1 MVSGRV
7 RSTEGTEGTEG
18 TDGTEGTEYGVGRTI
33 RTEGWFF
40 VRLLGGMVSITGSM
54 GWSRGCVCVCVSVY
68 QVCVCVCVCVC
79 RGCCAPARRAGSLR
93 RARRFLLLGFFNE
106 STDCRRSADLLIES
120 RSRPQL
126 AENSGF
132 PRTSAYPAYSPV
144 CLVHELSWRQLA
156 PSDKQASGTA

>member
-18 TDGTEGTEYGVGRTI
+18 TDGTEGTEYGVGRT
-33 RTEGWFF
+33 RFF

-79 RGCCAPARRAGSLR
+79 AVVVAPLLAVPALFAALAASCFWGFLMNSPTAAGLR
-93 RARRFLLLGFFNE
+93 I
-106 STDCRRSADLLIES
+106 C
-120 RSRPQL
+120 
-126 AENSGF
+126 
-132 PRTSAYPAYSPV
+132 
-144 CLVHELSWRQLA
+144 
-156 PSDKQASGTA
+156 

>member
-1 MVSGRV
+1 MRIIVFYAQISADYAWCRSRGRW
-7 RSTEGTEGTEG
+7 
-18 TDGTEGTEYGVGRTI
+18 DGVG
-33 RTEGWFF
+33 
-40 VRLLGGMVSITGSM
+40 VV
-54 GWSRGCVCVCVSVY
+54 CVCVCLCIRC
-68 QVCVCVCVCVC
+68 VCVCVCVCVC

-156 PSDKQASGTA
+156 PPDKQASGTA

>member
-1 MVSGRV
+1 MVRRV
-7 RSTEGTEGTEG
+7 RSTGWGVPSVRRVG
-18 TDGTEGTEYGVGRTI
+18 FSFAFWAAWCRSRGRWDGVG
-33 RTEGWFF
+33 
-40 VRLLGGMVSITGSM
+40 VV
-54 GWSRGCVCVCVSVY
+54 CVCVCLCIRC
-68 QVCVCVCVCVC
+68 VCVCVCVCVC

-106 STDCRRSADLLIES
+106 FTDCRRSADLLIES